1 MNMLDLTFGFFLN
14 FFKFATDKQ
23 MSDEVTQEKEIHLFL
38 NWIVNII
45 M

>member
-1 MNMLDLTFGFFLN
+1 MFGLVLFCFNL
-14 FFKFATDKQ
+14 ATDEQ
-23 MSDEVTQEKEIHLFL
+23 MSDEVTQKKEIHLFL